1 MTNGDME
8 YEVRKPGLVAVFVT
22 IILGSGIAFV
32 LATYMLNL
40 SPAWIALLAGAV
52 SSFLGF
58 FILGESIGDAIVFSI
73 GFSVLVFVFITA
85 GPEIEIISISIVPI
99 ATGICV
105 GKLTHGIWK
114 EIR

>member
-8 YEVRKPGLVAVFVT
+8 YEVRKPGLAVFFVT

-40 SPAWIALLAGAV
+40 SPAWIALLAGGV
-52 SSFLGF
+52 SSYLGF
-58 FILGESIGDAIVFSI
+58 FVLGESIGDAIVFSTC
-73 GFSVLVFVFITA
+73 FSVLVFVFITA
-85 GPEIEIISISIVPI
+85 GPEIEIIRMSIVPI

>member
-1 MTNGDME
+1 ME
-8 YEVRKPGLVAVFVT
+8 YEVRKPSLVVVFVT

-32 LATYMLNL
+32 FATYMLNL
-40 SPAWIALLAGAV
+40 SPAWIALLAGGV

-73 GFSVLVFVFITA
+73 VFSVLVFVFITA
-85 GPEIEIISISIVPI
+85 GPEIEIIRMCIVPI

-105 GKLTHGIWK
+105 GKLTHGIWQ

>member
-1 MTNGDME
+1 MTNE
-8 YEVRKPGLVAVFVT
+8 AIEHEAKKPGLVVVIVT

-32 LATYMLNL
+32 LATYMLDL

-52 SSFLGF
+52 CSCLGF

-73 GFSVLVFVFITA
+73 GFSVLVFIFINV
-85 GPEIEIISISIVPI
+85 GPELEIIRMSIVPI

-114 EIR
+114 EIT